1 MVTMMSPSNFTK
13 CSPTACGDI
22 YAAVVRDGVWYEFVT
37 ALYLHVIDALKK
49 FNDGSL
55 KISSLAIRGALTNLY
70 YAIVGIHNGT
80 DFCKDVQI
88 LQLTVDHFSEIIIE
102 QLKSPLLLDVLAKDV
117 SETSKENNNF
127 LFGVSISFLT
137 IIHNLTFYFEP
148 CIPTLRE
155 KKMMSVARNVREIA
169 YTSFIKTECLLIIAY
184 LIDEGDSKDVMKITD
199 NELSF
204 LIKEVGLSMEL
215 ERKSGYHPEE
225 LIEGLTRIAGIDH
238 NKLKV
243 IEQGALPLLVRSLD
257 ADKYNADHQAAAAK
271 AIWNLA
277 FTDES
282 RQKII
287 EEEGCLEGRV
297 LDVI

>member
-1 MVTMMSPSNFTK
+1 MEYSDSSCSKGIADCQKTVRRLNSISMETHVWKPWRVYLDFSYMVTMMSPSNFTK
-13 CSPTACGDI
+13 CSPTACEDI

-102 QLKSPLLLDVLAKDV
+102 QLKSPVLLDVLAKDV

-169 YTSFIKTECLLIIAY
+169 IHHS
-184 LIDEGDSKDVMKITD
+184 
-199 NELSF
+199 
-204 LIKEVGLSMEL
+204 
-215 ERKSGYHPEE
+215 
-225 LIEGLTRIAGIDH
+225 
-238 NKLKV
+238 
-243 IEQGALPLLVRSLD
+243 
-257 ADKYNADHQAAAAK
+257 
-271 AIWNLA
+271 
-277 FTDES
+277 S
-282 RQKII
+282 RPS
-287 EEEGCLEGRV
+287 V
-297 LDVI
+297 FSS